1 MFSSRPFG
9 RPSQRQVQASVALL
23 AIVLFVGTTL
33 LAASHNEAPDHT
45 CPICQ
50 IANLPLIRPANVAQ
64 LAPLKIVER
73 HAAAS
78 ESVQE
83 KRAARTSCTPRA
95 PPA

>member
-9 RPSQRQVQASVALL
+9 RPSQRQVQASVALV
-23 AIVLFVGTTL
+23 AIVLFACTTL
-33 LAASHNEAPDHT
+33 VAAWHNEAPDHG

-50 IANLPLIRPANVAQ
+50 IANLPLIRPANVVQ
-64 LAPLKIVER
+64 LAPLKVIA
-73 HAAAS
+73 HQAAVS

-83 KRAARTSCTPRA
+83 KKSARTSCPPRA